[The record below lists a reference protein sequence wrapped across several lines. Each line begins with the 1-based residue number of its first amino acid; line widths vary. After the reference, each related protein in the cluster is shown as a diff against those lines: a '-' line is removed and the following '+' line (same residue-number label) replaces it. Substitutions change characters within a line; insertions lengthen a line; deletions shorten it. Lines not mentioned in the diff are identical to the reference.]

1 VTPIPRRLTDSSG
14 FTLVELL
21 VVMLILGILAA
32 VGIATFLHQRSKGED
47 AAAKVYV
54 TTASKAMGVWHSDH
68 GTYAGVTRLELT
80 VIEPALGSA
89 EGLVATGDDDSY
101 TVSVDSTAG
110 AQGGG
115 TFTLEYHDDGTIVRT
130 CANPGRGACASTP
143 DARGNSW

>member
-54 TTASKAMGVWHSDH
+54 TTASKAMGVWHNDH
-68 GTYAGVTRLELT
+68 GTYAGATRVELAA
-80 VIEPALGSA
+80 IEPSLSSA
-89 EGLVATGDDDSY
+89 AGLVVAGDADSY

-115 TFTLEYHDDGTIVRT
+115 TFTLEYDDDGTILRT
-130 CANPGRGACASTP
+130 CANAGRGACADAP
-143 DARGNSW
+143 DAQGNSW